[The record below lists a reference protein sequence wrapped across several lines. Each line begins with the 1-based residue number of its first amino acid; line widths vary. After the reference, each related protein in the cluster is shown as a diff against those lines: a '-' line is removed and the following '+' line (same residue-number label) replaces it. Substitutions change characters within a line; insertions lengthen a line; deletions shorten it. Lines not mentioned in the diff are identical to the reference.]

1 MNSFVVDSS
10 VALAWVLPDEQDA
23 RADALADALET
34 APASAPTLWSLEV
47 ANALLTAQRRKRLTD
62 REAERLFRVL
72 EALPIEFDSAPPAQV
87 APAVF
92 ALARKLGLTAY
103 DAAYVELAK
112 RRSLPLATLDPAL
125 AEGARKVGVAVLP

>member
-62 REAERLFRVL
+62 REAERLFKVL

-87 APAVF
+87 TPAVF

-112 RRSLPLATLDPAL
+112 RRSLPLATLDAAL

>member
-1 MNSFVVDSS
+1 LNSFVVDSS

-23 RADALADALET
+23 WADALADALET

-62 REAERLFRVL
+62 REAERLFKVL

>member
-1 MNSFVVDSS
+1 LTSFVVDSS

-62 REAERLFRVL
+62 REAERLFKVL

-87 APAVF
+87 ASAVF

-112 RRSLPLATLDPAL
+112 RRSLPLATLDAAL